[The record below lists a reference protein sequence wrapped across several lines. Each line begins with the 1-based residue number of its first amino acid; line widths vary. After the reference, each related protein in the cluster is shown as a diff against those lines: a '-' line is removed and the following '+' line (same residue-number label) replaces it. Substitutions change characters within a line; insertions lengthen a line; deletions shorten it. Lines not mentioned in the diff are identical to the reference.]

1 MNIRSTGQAGHEV
14 AQETSEFV
22 SSIMGQGTL
31 LDRDT
36 YGDTTSDGINT
47 IPSTVLRAWI
57 GTGTTATAGG
67 CGVGAQWSRW
77 VVLVLRIWENLA

>member
-14 AQETSEFV
+14 AQETSECV
-22 SSIMGQGTL
+22 SSIMGQGTP
-31 LDRDT
+31 LDRDA
-36 YGDTTSDGINT
+36 YGDSISDGINT

-57 GTGTTATAGG
+57 GTGGG